1 MATAGGLYVHSD
13 SGALAGRDDYTTL
26 IIVHGYVWHA
36 GRRIMSCY
44 WSTFVKLQP
53 LAATYGV
60 RIIALNR
67 REYPGS
73 VPYTAEERALLP
85 PVPDKPLTDP
95 EHIRSS
101 QQMLETFM
109 RDRAHELYQSVQ
121 GLVVER
127 NLPPARA
134 ESQTSGIVLIGWS
147 LGATWMTALLA
158 HIAEF
163 PVGAVNLRDYVRRVV
178 LFDPPSFLLGYPYPA
193 RNRWNPLF
201 DTSLTYEERG
211 QVFTN
216 WITSYFAHGDT
227 LDTFERRHALK
238 TPPSTIAAMS
248 KEDFEAT
255 VHVQPGVPGGSDWT
269 LMHGCHAL
277 GVYGTLRKGALFLPQ
292 DGEKKTSGEEWRDVE
307 VRYVWGD
314 RSVWDV
320 PYAALLLRQEV
331 ADGVRDGKS
340 MRKFTSLCVK
350 GTNHFSQWDDPGR
363 ALQAFLAEPQE
374 CDA

>member
-1 MATAGGLYVHSD
+1 MTTVGGLYVHSD
-13 SGALAGRDDYTTL
+13 SGAPAGHDDYTTL

-36 GRRIMSCY
+36 G
-44 WSTFVKLQP
+44 TFVKLQP

-85 PVPDKPLTDP
+85 PVPDKPLTDADQ
-95 EHIRSS
+95 IRSA
-101 QQMLETFM
+101 QQMLEMFM
-109 RDRAHELYQSVQ
+109 RDRAHELYQTIE

-127 NLPPARA
+127 NLPPASTG
-134 ESQTSGIVLIGWS
+134 SQTSGIVLVGWS
-147 LGATWMTALLA
+147 LGATWMTSLLA

-163 PVGAVNLRDYVRRVV
+163 PVGTVNLRDYVRRVV
-178 LFDPPSFLLGYPYPA
+178 LSDPPSFLLGYPYPA
-193 RNRWNPLF
+193 HNRWNPLF

-211 QVFTN
+211 KVFTN

-227 LDTFERRHALK
+227 VDTFERRHALE
-238 TPPSTIAAMS
+238 TPPSTLATQT

-255 VHVQPGVPGGSDWT
+255 VHVAPGVPRSGADWR
-269 LMHGCHAL
+269 LMYGCTAF
-277 GVYGTLRKGALFLPQ
+277 GVYEPLRKGTLFLPQ
-292 DGEKKTSGEEWRDVE
+292 EGEKETSGEEWRDVE

-331 ADGVRDGKS
+331 ADGVREGRP

-350 GTNHFSQWDDPGR
+350 GTNHFAQWDDPER
-363 ALQAFLAEPQE
+363 ILQAFLAEPQE